1 MSLSKQYVRTSVYG
15 NSDTWSAWK
24 AQAQERA
31 LEFSEAGKIL
41 LSKASPIGGCIVER
55 KGKVETMVR

>member
-1 MSLSKQYVRTSVYG
+1 MSLSKQYVRTTVYV
-15 NSDTWSAWK
+15 NSNNWSAWK

-41 LSKASPIGGCIVER
+41 RSKASPIGGCVVEG
-55 KGKVETMVR
+55 KGEVELMVR